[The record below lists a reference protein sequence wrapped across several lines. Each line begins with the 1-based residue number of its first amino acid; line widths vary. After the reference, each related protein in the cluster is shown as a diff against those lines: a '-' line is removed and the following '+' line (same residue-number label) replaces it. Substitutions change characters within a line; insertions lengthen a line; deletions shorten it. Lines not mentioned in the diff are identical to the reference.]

1 MPPRA
6 PNRACAFG
14 MGQRLLPDVLHC
26 QRLASPPYRGCA
38 VAEVALEEGAN
49 SALPWVGPEVVA
61 VAVLVT
67 VGLLALGGLAEGIYV
82 ATSNSQPFVDP
93 FANVW
98 NSITFGASWAEPL
111 LALFLLGATGVCWWH
126 VDRWSDDIDDSS
138 GVLEPALGYIRRAQ
152 RIASWALGGLSLTV
166 LGSVAGL
173 IANIGIVVLS
183 QSIGVAD
190 SRVIGAAASTTA
202 VLAIGVAGSLVVRE
216 TRRMAVVD

>member
-1 MPPRA
+1 M
-6 PNRACAFG
+6 
-14 MGQRLLPDVLHC
+14 
-26 QRLASPPYRGCA
+26 
-38 VAEVALEEGAN
+38 AEVALEEEAN
-49 SALPWVGPEVVA
+49 SALPWAGPEVVA

-126 VDRWSDDIDDSS
+126 VDRWSDDVDDSS
-138 GVLEPALGYIRRAQ
+138 GVLEPAQGYIRRAQ
-152 RIASWALGGLSLTV
+152 RIASWGLGGLSLTV
-166 LGSVAGL
+166 LGSVTGL

-183 QSIGVAD
+183 HSIGVAG
-190 SRVIGAAASTTA
+190 SRVIGAVANTTA
-202 VLAIGVAGSLVVRE
+202 VLAIGVAGWLVVRE